1 MAKKDN
7 NKLIVYSTNPDYKPE
22 ETNEQQETLP
32 PAQQTLYLSV
42 ERHGGG
48 KVATVVDNFIGSED
62 DLSALGKQLKTKC
75 GVGGSV
81 KDGVIIIQGD
91 NRDKAITYLQSVGYK
106 TKKKGG

>member
-1 MAKKDN
+1 MAKN
-7 NKLIVYSTNPDYKPE
+7 HLFVYSTNPDYQPQLE
-22 ETNEQQETLP
+22 SDATDTLP
-32 PAQQTLYLSV
+32 PAQQTLYLAL

-48 KVATVVDNFIGSED
+48 KVATVITHFIGAD
-62 DLSALGKQLKTKC
+62 TDLQALGKQLKTKC

-91 NRDKAITYLQSVGYK
+91 NRDKAITYLNSMGYK